1 MSISISVI
9 GSTGLIGKQFLES
22 ISEGDYA
29 QVIAITRRSI
39 PSLEQQL
46 FIKQAIHD
54 FSNLDKL
61 GDDLKTDVLVCALGT
76 TIKTAGSQA
85 RFMEIDHDIPLET
98 ARIAQAEG
106 CKTFILISAVGAN
119 PQSSIF
125 YSRVKGLLEEDLKEL
140 DFDRLFILRPGM
152 LLGDRQEKR
161 SGEFIGKLLMQ
172 PLNFLIPWK
181 YKAIHSATLVST
193 IHHLIA
199 SQKQG
204 LQIIEGKEL
213 FGLN

>member
-181 YKAIHSATLVST
+181 YKAIHSATIVST

-199 SQKQG
+199 SQKHG
-204 LQIIEGKEL
+204 LHIIEGKEL

>member
-9 GSTGLIGKQFLES
+9 GSTGLIGMQFLES

-39 PSLEQQL
+39 PSLQQQL

-54 FSNLDKL
+54 FSNLEML
-61 GDDLKTDVLVCALGT
+61 ADDLKTDVLVCALGT

-85 RFMEIDHDIPLET
+85 RFMEVDHDIPLET
-98 ARIAQAEG
+98 ARIAHAEG

-140 DFDRLFILRPGM
+140 GFDRLFILRPGM

-181 YKAIHSATLVST
+181 YKAIHLATLVST

>member
-1 MSISISVI
+1 MSVSISII

-22 ISEGDYA
+22 ISEKDYD
-29 QVIAITRRSI
+29 QVVAITRRPI
-39 PSLEQQL
+39 PSLTQYP
-46 FIKQAIHD
+46 FIRQAIHD
-54 FSNLDKL
+54 FS
-61 GDDLKTDVLVCALGT
+61 DLEKMRADLQADVLVCSLGT

-85 RFMEIDHDIPLET
+85 RFMEIDHDLPLEA

-119 PQSSIF
+119 AKSSIF

-140 DFDRLFILRPGM
+140 GFEKLCILRPGM

-161 SGEFIGKLLMQ
+161 PGEFIGKLIMQ
-172 PLNFLIPWK
+172 PLNILIPWK
-181 YKAIHSATLVST
+181 YKAIHASTIAST
-193 IHHLIA
+193 IHRLIA
-199 SQKQG
+199 NQTQG
-204 LQIIEGKEL
+204 FQVIEGKDL